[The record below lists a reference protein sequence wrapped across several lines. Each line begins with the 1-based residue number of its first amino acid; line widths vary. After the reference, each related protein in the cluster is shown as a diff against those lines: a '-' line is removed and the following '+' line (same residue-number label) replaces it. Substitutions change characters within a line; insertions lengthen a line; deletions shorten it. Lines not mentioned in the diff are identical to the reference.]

1 MTGAM
6 RSTMKSTTSLRRCLT
21 LLAFMGLT
29 TFALSSAAQLG
40 SQNQNQG
47 RTNASQKA
55 PVERDADG
63 IVAVVNKD
71 VITRRELDSRVRI
84 AKRELAA
91 QRIQAPPDSVIEA
104 QILQRLITETLEQQE
119 ARRQRIDV
127 TDAMT
132 NSAMEIIAKRNNT
145 TVAVMRKQIEGAGIN
160 WSDYTAMIRREIM
173 VEQLRQRVVD
183 STIYVSD
190 ADVDAYLR
198 EQKARKEGNL
208 PLSVR
213 PAPPPPPPPKPQPKP
228 QAATPAIMGLAQIL
242 VRVPEGSS
250 EEEVKALRAKAQ
262 GLLARVRKGES
273 FEAVAKASS
282 DGPEASRGGDMGVRP
297 LSGWPDLFLKGVAG
311 VPDGR
316 VSNIIQSPNGFHI
329 LKVIGRAGGAP
340 PPPPPEPKPQAAP
353 APGTPGGPVPQGPM
367 PVQQTQARHIL
378 IKTTAVVTDEIAR
391 QRLEQIRQRIV
402 QGGESFSDMAKR
414 FSNDS
419 SAPQGGVLG
428 WLNPGETVP
437 PFEKAM
443 NALKEGE
450 VSQPVQSQFG
460 WHLIIVDGRRTQD
473 MADQFIRNQ
482 ARQQIFQ
489 QRSNVA
495 FEAWLQQVR
504 SQSFIDNR
512 LEKSQRQSGR

>member
-1 MTGAM
+1 MTSM
-6 RSTMKSTTSLRRCLT
+6 MKSTLMGTTRLRRCLA
-21 LLAFMGLT
+21 LLMFMGLT
-29 TFALSSAAQLG
+29 SFALPATAQLG
-40 SQNQNQG
+40 APQPAA
-47 RTNASQKA
+47 RANAAQKA

-63 IVAVVNKD
+63 IVAVVNRE
-71 VITRRELDSRVRI
+71 VITRRELDARIRI

-91 QRIQAPPDSVIEA
+91 QRIQAPAASVLEG
-104 QILQRLITETLEQQE
+104 QILQRLITEALEQQE
-119 ARRQRIDV
+119 ARRLRIDV
-127 TDAMT
+127 TDAMLQ
-132 NSAMEIIAKRNNT
+132 SGLEIIAKRNNT
-145 TVAVMRKQIEGAGIN
+145 TVAAMRRQIEGAGIS
-160 WSDYTAMIRREIM
+160 WADYTFMIRREIM
-173 VEQLRQRVVD
+173 IDQLRQRVVD
-183 STIYVSD
+183 SNIFVSD
-190 ADVDAYLR
+190 ADVDSYLR

-208 PLSVR
+208 PLSVK
-213 PAPPPPPPPKPQPKP
+213 PAPPPPPPPPPKPQ
-228 QAATPAIMGLAQIL
+228 ATTPAIMGLAQIL

-250 EEEVKALRAKAQ
+250 EEEIKALRAKAQ
-262 GLLARVRKGES
+262 GLLARVRKGEK
-273 FEAVAKASS
+273 FEDVAKASS

-297 LSGWPDLFLKGVAG
+297 LNGWPDLFLKGVAG

-316 VSNIIQSPNGFHI
+316 ISNIIQSPNGFHI

-340 PPPPPEPKPQAAP
+340 PAPKPQPQAKP
-353 APGTPGGPVPQGPM
+353 APGSPGGPVPQGPM

-378 IKTTAVVTDEIAR
+378 IKTTAVVNDENAR
-391 QRLEQIRQRIV
+391 TRLENIRERIV

-414 FSNDS
+414 FSNDA

-489 QRSNVA
+489 QRSSIA
-495 FEAWLQQVR
+495 FEAWLQQIR
-504 SQSFIDNR
+504 SQAFIDNR

>member
-1 MTGAM
+1 VLEG
-6 RSTMKSTTSLRRCLT
+6 
-21 LLAFMGLT
+21 
-29 TFALSSAAQLG
+29 
-40 SQNQNQG
+40 
-47 RTNASQKA
+47 
-55 PVERDADG
+55 
-63 IVAVVNKD
+63 
-71 VITRRELDSRVRI
+71 
-84 AKRELAA
+84 
-91 QRIQAPPDSVIEA
+91 
-104 QILQRLITETLEQQE
+104 QILQRLITEALEQQE
-119 ARRQRIDV
+119 ARRLRIDV
-127 TDAMT
+127 TDAMLQ
-132 NSAMEIIAKRNNT
+132 SGLEIIAKRNNT
-145 TVAVMRKQIEGAGIN
+145 TVAAMRRQIEGAGIS
-160 WSDYTAMIRREIM
+160 WADYTFMIRREIM
-173 VEQLRQRVVD
+173 IDQLRQRVVD
-183 STIYVSD
+183 SNIFVSD
-190 ADVDAYLR
+190 ADVDSYLR

-208 PLSVR
+208 PLSVK
-213 PAPPPPPPPKPQPKP
+213 PAPPPPPPPPPKPQ
-228 QAATPAIMGLAQIL
+228 ATTPAIMGLAQIL

-250 EEEVKALRAKAQ
+250 EEEIKALRAKAQ
-262 GLLARVRKGES
+262 GLLARVRKGEK
-273 FEAVAKASS
+273 FEDVAKASS

-297 LSGWPDLFLKGVAG
+297 LNGWPDLFLKGVAG

-316 VSNIIQSPNGFHI
+316 ISNIIQSPNGFHI

-340 PPPPPEPKPQAAP
+340 PAPKPQPQAKP
-353 APGTPGGPVPQGPM
+353 APGSPGGPVPQGPM

-378 IKTTAVVTDEIAR
+378 IKTTAVVNDENAR
-391 QRLEQIRQRIV
+391 TRLENIRERIV

-414 FSNDS
+414 FSNDA

-489 QRSNVA
+489 QRSSIA
-495 FEAWLQQVR
+495 FEAWLQQIR
-504 SQSFIDNR
+504 SQAFIDNR